1 MKLRH
6 FSVGSFAFAGGS
18 SRRYRFGV
26 RVVLAPLM
34 VVVTVVVC
42 GCTAPRSEPG
52 ESAALASN
60 VAPPRASSVA
70 SEGAPLPAYL
80 ARLEKLDQ
88 AYERSGH
95 EIVPLPLSDLAALRA
110 YPRLAESAK
119 GVPVGPAHERLTL
132 TTAKTIYAPDEDIRV
147 LHVHEVAGP
156 GLEVYVMG
164 PKAIYGESV
173 DGEPRGRPGPP
184 PVEAYDGAV
193 VPSPAVDT
201 NYEPTVYRLP
211 RGKHTI
217 VWRSTTLSSTTML
230 TSNTLTIEVR

>member
-1 MKLRH
+1 LVFFARL
-6 FSVGSFAFAGGS
+6 FEGQGS
-18 SRRYRFGV
+18 RYVFEV
-26 RVVLAPLM
+26 RVAHRLPVLVLVAI
-34 VVVTVVVC
+34 
-42 GCTAPRSEPG
+42 GCTTPRSEPG

-119 GVPVGPAHERLTL
+119 GVAVGPAHERLTL
-132 TTAKTIYAPDEDIRV
+132 TSAKTIYVPDEDIRV

>member
-52 ESAALASN
+52 ESPARASG
-60 VAPPRASSVA
+60 ASAPRASS
-70 SEGAPLPAYL
+70 SPPEGTALPKYL
-80 ARLEKLDQ
+80 AALEKLDS
-88 AYERSGH
+88 AYERSG
-95 EIVPLPLSDLAALRA
+95 ERLVPIPAADVVALRA
-110 YPRLAESAK
+110 YPRLEVSAK

-132 TTAKTIYAPDEDIRV
+132 TTAKTIYASDEDIRV

-156 GLEVYVMG
+156 GREVYVMG

-173 DGEPRGRPGPP
+173 DGEPRGRPSPP
-184 PVEAYDGAV
+184 AVEPYDGAV
-193 VPSPAVDT
+193 IASPAVDT
-201 NYEPTVYRLP
+201 NYEPTVYRLLH
-211 RGKHTI
+211 GKHTI